1 MFTEG
6 LDDKA
11 ICWVKQ
17 GSEVAQNPGSPMIE
31 KCPLGSISNTPLMH
45 KNSTFLSPKVLPP
58 VKFHSGF
65 LGLEPRTYA
74 EDSEDESVSVASVSG
89 GHHAYYSDTFE
100 EDGWESSDASFS
112 VRRTNQC
119 LEEENIARFE
129 SATVSSRGFRNI
141 YCNLVAMY
149 EGNVQNVNK
158 VNLGHGRIPVSL
170 LVSEAQGGHA
180 VETIIY
186 DLVVEASMRA
196 NNFSS
201 KNLRIHGLWE
211 WLLDEFAEYYGVT
224 PAYKNLRYLSHV
236 MNIAVPAKECKFES
250 GIEEEEMSMVAR
262 IEVLEE
268 NLRGMNEEELELSKV
283 DGVGSIGSEKIAAM
297 KRCRRH
303 FADSDEF
310 MSSNFD
316 ATEPIAISTAYS
328 KMKTL
333 CVNISNEIQ
342 ADMKIQS
349 YNILPTC
356 IDLPNIAASVYSIQ
370 LRLRLENFLSVF
382 PPSRPAPHVT
392 ELLITTSDF
401 ERDLNSW
408 NISSINGGLVSRD
421 LFHNYI
427 EVWIEDTRYHLVGI
441 CKSEKILCTG
451 TIHVTSPFVENM
463 YDHIRESLNEY
474 KVVINRWPQYLLSI
488 ESAVTHVERAIVKSL
503 EKQYND
509 FLIPLKDG
517 VSKKI
522 EKHVHKLTRRHSVST
537 YTVPKELGIFLN
549 TMKRIV
555 DVHHCKVED
564 ALKSAA
570 SFLILSNGKENFGD
584 RMSGFA
590 IMSRTKYKNYKQSII
605 KMLVNNTEA
614 NRSTR
619 FKRILEET
627 KEAKAEAEIRERMQ
641 VLCMQLTDSIRCL
654 HHVFTSKIFVE
665 LCRGF
670 WDKMGQLIVNVFS
683 CLFSNTNR
691 FLILCLIFF
700 FCFWVLTWRL

>member
-1 MFTEG
+1 
-6 LDDKA
+6 
-11 ICWVKQ
+11 
-17 GSEVAQNPGSPMIE
+17 
-31 KCPLGSISNTPLMH
+31 
-45 KNSTFLSPKVLPP
+45 
-58 VKFHSGF
+58 
-65 LGLEPRTYA
+65 
-74 EDSEDESVSVASVSG
+74 
-89 GHHAYYSDTFE
+89 
-100 EDGWESSDASFS
+100 
-112 VRRTNQC
+112 
-119 LEEENIARFE
+119 
-129 SATVSSRGFRNI
+129 
-141 YCNLVAMY
+141 
-149 EGNVQNVNK
+149 
-158 VNLGHGRIPVSL
+158 
-170 LVSEAQGGHA
+170 
-180 VETIIY
+180 
-186 DLVVEASMRA
+186 
-196 NNFSS
+196 
-201 KNLRIHGLWE
+201 
-211 WLLDEFAEYYGVT
+211 
-224 PAYKNLRYLSHV
+224 
-236 MNIAVPAKECKFES
+236 
-250 GIEEEEMSMVAR
+250 
-262 IEVLEE
+262 
-268 NLRGMNEEELELSKV
+268 
-283 DGVGSIGSEKIAAM
+283 M

-670 WDKMGQLIVNVFS
+670 WDKMGQVVLCFLESRKENKIWYRGSGYALEILDN
-683 CLFSNTNR
+683 LFASEMQKLQGNSMHDKDLEPPR
-691 FLILCLIFF
+691 SVVEARSILC
-700 FCFWVLTWRL
+700 